1 MSTLR
6 NSLSL
11 MQFEFRRGWTLGRMT
26 AFWVL
31 ALFPPAIVLLVTLT
45 IRAIPQFL
53 PIVFF
58 LNFISCILAL
68 LLWATPNVYAELENR
83 NWIFVTSRPGGRVS
97 LVVGK
102 WLTAVI
108 AAFLVCLV
116 STTLC
121 WLAIIIRADML
132 DREGLATV
140 GRIWLQSLWIWA
152 LACVNYAALFSLI
165 GVLFQRRAMVIA
177 TIYTLLNECVMAFVF
192 ALISKFSVR
201 YHLVGVSYYLFD
213 WYFPGARPDEEF
225 LEMTILGLPLWA
237 NYAALVLIPAVTLCI
252 ASYVIRYRQYVTIDE
267 V

>member
-1 MSTLR
+1 MATIR

-31 ALFPPAIVLLVTLT
+31 GLFPPAIIMLVTMT
-45 IRAIPQFL
+45 IRSVPQLL

-83 NWIFVTSRPGGRVS
+83 NWIFLTTRPGGRVS
-97 LVVGK
+97 LLLGK

-121 WLAIIIRADML
+121 WLLVIVRADL
-132 DREGLATV
+132 LNREGLAQI
-140 GRIWLQSLWIWA
+140 GRIWWQSLWIWA
-152 LACVNYAALFSLI
+152 LACLNYAAVFSLI
-165 GVLFQRRAMVIA
+165 GVLFQRRSMVIA

-201 YHLVGVSYYLFD
+201 YQLIGVSYHLFN
-213 WYFPGARPDEEF
+213 WYFPGQRPDQDF

-237 NYAALVLIPAVTLCI
+237 NYLALVLIPVVTLWVSAFIIC
-252 ASYVIRYRQYVTIDE
+252 YRQYVTIDE
-267 V
+267 A